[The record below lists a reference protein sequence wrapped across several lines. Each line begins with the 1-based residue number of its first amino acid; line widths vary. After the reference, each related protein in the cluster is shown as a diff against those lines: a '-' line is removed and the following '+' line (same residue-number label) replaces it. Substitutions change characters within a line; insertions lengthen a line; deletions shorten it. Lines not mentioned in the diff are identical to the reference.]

1 MAAKMVV
8 GKKDERMC
16 YNKFK
21 TLLSKLRFA
30 KDATRTCHYGTS
42 ENIGKIYPF

>member
-1 MAAKMVV
+1 MTVTKIVV
-8 GKKDERMC
+8 GKIDESMR

-42 ENIGKIYPF
+42 ENIGKIY